1 MTTKLE
7 TTTATV
13 WCKGNKMALYAKD
26 KSNAW
31 LSTTHAINLRQYR

>member
-13 WCKGNKMALYAKD
+13 WCKGNKMALYGKHNA
-26 KSNAW
+26 NAW
-31 LSTTHAINLRQYR
+31 LSTTHAINLRHYR